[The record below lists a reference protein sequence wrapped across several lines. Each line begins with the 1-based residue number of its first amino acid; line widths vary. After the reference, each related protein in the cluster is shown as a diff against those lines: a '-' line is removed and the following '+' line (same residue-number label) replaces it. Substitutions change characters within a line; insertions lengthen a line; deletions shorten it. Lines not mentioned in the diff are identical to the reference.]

1 MKTVGLIKRSQ
12 AGVVA
17 LGAAAV
23 LALGVSAPVVS
34 AFAEDTPATDQAAAL
49 KQNQKTATELD
60 ENLETKVT
68 LSFPGK
74 REAEPTDVV
83 FVLDKSGASAE
94 KDIYKQAKE
103 FLEQVKE
110 KAQTDGLDIKV
121 GVVLLKRSA
130 MCSSR

>member
-1 MKTVGLIKRSQ
+1 MKTVDLIKRSL

-34 AFAEDTPATDQAAAL
+34 AFAEDAPATDQATVL
-49 KQNQKTATELD
+49 NENQKTATELD

-74 REAEPTDVV
+74 REAEPADVV
-83 FVLDKSGASAE
+83 F
-94 KDIYKQAKE
+94 
-103 FLEQVKE
+103 
-110 KAQTDGLDIKV
+110 
-121 GVVLLKRSA
+121 
-130 MCSSR
+130 CP